1 MHFCLIRGTAAALA
15 LAALGLQGLPAAAQS
30 GEGWITLLD
39 AETMGEWNEV
49 GATNWRQED
58 GAVVADNRTSEA
70 PAFLVSPESYGDFE
84 LYVEFWSSDDA
95 NSGVFIRCADPEQ
108 VTDMT
113 CYEVNIFDQRPDPSY
128 GTGGI
133 VRHAEVDP
141 MPTAGGAWNTFEITA
156 NGRDITVVMNGETT
170 AELRSGLFEEGP
182 FALQHGAGT
191 IKFRKV
197 AIRPL

>member
-1 MHFCLIRGTAAALA
+1 MRATLASYAAALA
-15 LAALGLQGLPAAAQS
+15 LASATACPAAAQS

-39 AETMGEWNEV
+39 AETMGDWNEL

-58 GAVVADNRTSEA
+58 GAVVADERTSET
-70 PAFLVSPESYGDFE
+70 PAYLVSPESYGDFE
-84 LYVEFWSSDDA
+84 LYVEFWASDDA

-108 VTDMT
+108 IADMT

-128 GTGGI
+128 GTGAI
-133 VRHAEVDP
+133 VRFAEVAP
-141 MPTAGGAWNTFEITA
+141 MPTAGGQWSTFEITA
-156 NGRDITVVMNGETT
+156 NGRDIIVVMNGETT

-182 FALQHGAGT
+182 FALQHGSGT